1 MTATTT
7 DQAAQQA
14 GVTTPTIRTWCR
26 KGAVAAVKTN
36 GAWAIDEA
44 SLRHRIALGR
54 NTAAKQL
61 AAFKNADAA
70 QAKADELIESGALI
84 GLRNPYTYLAVASSG
99 GSGYVVN
106 TVEGSC
112 TCKGHVYSNHC
123 YHLLAAVVLETA
135 PRPAVLAEVA

>member
-1 MTATTT
+1 MTTT
-7 DQAAQQA
+7 TQAAKQA
-14 GVTTPTIRTWCR
+14 GVTTATIRTWCR
-26 KGAVAAVKTN
+26 KGAVAAVKAN
-36 GAWAIDEA
+36 GAWNIDEA

-61 AAFKNADAA
+61 AAFKDADAA

-84 GLRNPYTYLAVASSG
+84 QMRNPYTYLAVASSG

-112 TCKGHVYSNHC
+112 TCKGSLYSGHC
-123 YHLLAAVVLETA
+123 YHLLAAVVLETSPKTQIGA
-135 PRPAVLAEVA
+135 

>member
-1 MTATTT
+1 MTTT
-7 DQAAQQA
+7 AQAAKQA
-14 GVTTPTIRTWCR
+14 GVTTATIRTWCR
-26 KGAVAAVKTN
+26 KGAVTAVKTN

-61 AAFKNADAA
+61 AAFKDADAA
-70 QAKADELIESGALI
+70 KAKADELIESGALI
-84 GLRNPYTYLAVASSG
+84 GLRNAYTYLAVSSSG

-112 TCKGHVYSNHC
+112 TCNGNVYTGHC
-123 YHLLAAVVLETA
+123 YHVLAAVTLETA
-135 PRPAVLAEVA
+135 PRTTKIGA

>member
-7 DQAAQQA
+7 AQAAQQA
-14 GVTTPTIRTWCR
+14 GVTVATIRTWAR
-26 KGAVAAVKTN
+26 IGAVAATKSSGRWN
-36 GAWAIDEA
+36 IDEA

-61 AAFKNADAA
+61 AALKDADAA

-84 GLRNPYTYLAVASSG
+84 GLRNPYTYLAVASGS

-135 PRPAVLAEVA
+135 PKTQIGA

>member
-7 DQAAQQA
+7 AQAAQQA
-14 GVTTPTIRTWCR
+14 GVTVATIRTWAR
-26 KGAVAAVKTN
+26 IGAVAATKSSGRWN
-36 GAWAIDEA
+36 IDEV

-61 AAFKNADAA
+61 AAFRDTAAA
-70 QAKADELIESGALI
+70 QAKADELLESGALI
-84 GLRNPYTYLAVASSG
+84 GLRNPYTYLAVSSSG
-99 GSGYVVN
+99 GAGYVVN

-123 YHLLAAVVLETA
+123 YHLLAAVVLETSPKPLIGA
-135 PRPAVLAEVA
+135 

>member
-7 DQAAQQA
+7 AQAATQA
-14 GVTTPTIRTWCR
+14 GVTVATIRAWCR
-26 KGAVAAVKTN
+26 KGAVSAVKTH
-36 GAWAIDEA
+36 GAWVIDEA

-54 NTAAKQL
+54 NTAAKHL
-61 AAFKNADAA
+61 AAFKDADAA

-112 TCKGHVYSNHC
+112 TCRGHVYSGHC
-123 YHLLAAVVLETA
+123 YHVLAAVVLESA
-135 PRPAVLAEVA
+135 PKNQIGA